1 MLGRYIWGLTRC
13 VSKTIVKSVEFE
25 SMKMQFIT
33 IRYPRRG
40 RRLKVT
46 KAAKDGFSH
55 VVLLVEWLAGKRR
68 ICWFLAG
75 SLLEIH
81 AQGLSH
87 VDSFDPAGGRWHFG
101 WFLAPAYHCPTH
113 WYGNRHGG
121 NGMEWSSN
129 PYISSV
135 MFCVYTPIFAIIC
148 KQSQQ
153 GQWDC
158 PLRQRSLY
166 NWQVEYSGMHRYTG
180 LYVVIVHTS
189 SYRNVCFLCSVLL
202 LPRKKIP
209 KSFKPSDLFLYPQY
223 DGGICCNTDKL
234 QMHV

>member
-1 MLGRYIWGLTRC
+1 M
-13 VSKTIVKSVEFE
+13 
-25 SMKMQFIT
+25 
-33 IRYPRRG
+33 
-40 RRLKVT
+40 
-46 KAAKDGFSH
+46 
-55 VVLLVEWLAGKRR
+55 EWLAGKRR

-135 MFCVYTPIFAIIC
+135 MFCVYTPISAIIC

-180 LYVVIVHTS
+180 FYVVIVILAAIGTCSFCAQCCFFRGRRYPNLSSHRIS
-189 SYRNVCFLCSVLL
+189 SYILNMTVAFVATLTSCKCMFK
-202 LPRKKIP
+202 LPEAFESLTWIH
-209 KSFKPSDLFLYPQY
+209 F
-223 DGGICCNTDKL
+223 
-234 QMHV
+234 